1 MIPSR
6 LLLALAVGF
15 SATSPMASADDA
27 ADREALGREIFA
39 LRGPGIGAGDPG
51 WPEWDPAHHFCSTWG
66 GQLYTAVAEFEC
78 GKEAWKILSENF
90 AAGEAIHQALARAFA
105 KGDPTEAGPAA
116 WSALEV
122 TARSLGIPTSA
133 VKCAL
138 KTYVHLTHPPSLEKS
153 DWMTRIDALGDAMEL
168 REFFNAAR
176 TVSSSAKGWRA
187 LGDTTREA
195 ATSAANQ
202 VASGVTQSVGWL
214 DNFQKA
220 AETFHGHF
228 EAAIALDRA
237 RAEGNA
243 DRCFFEGAAA
253 DLASLEARALDY
265 LARTRRHVVDG
276 EKAAFCGIA
285 GSWVSTAAMRRT
297 LAAWV
302 ELRSRLEGLHWVEQ
316 RARSIVLDLRTRRL
330 AAEGRIATDGRR
342 RDEIVAGLGAIA
354 RALAA
359 GGECAD
365 ARSLLRDLE
374 RYQSEACFEA
384 AWSLAGIG
392 GSAHELRNRLIR
404 LQNARD
410 VFFPM
415 VEAAVGEARALAAS
429 CQFEEA
435 RRRVA
440 ERFARFD
447 AEWSPH
453 TASGFAACWR
463 PPWRDDEYP
472 PDALRRELAQREAE
486 IGGATASASAA
497 AARARAAS
505 AACDWREAMAALDA
519 MAAAVASI
527 GCPAGHAETDRWTA
541 ALAAERAAFE
551 TRWAAIEPRQ
561 RDFEAAW
568 RDLLASIEEE
578 LFRAEQPREPERC
591 GAAERVLE
599 MVGLGAGFTPPAE
612 CPPPPSA
619 AEHRRRLAEAGR
631 RAEAARQLG
640 RAELARLVPETERAL
655 ARCAVA
661 DAAAAL
667 AELEALPV
675 VCGADRDGE
684 LARQRARLAEL
695 ERRIEAFRGKIEPFA
710 REWAEAYRRC
720 SITGLL
726 GVANRVVAW
735 AGDRCAASAL
745 PPAEQARVRA
755 LEARDAAAVEALAA
769 RREGLRSRVRAKIAI
784 AEGYLRTAR
793 EALRRGDDPGHGRAQ
808 VERAVADAFAEVAA
822 TPDVPHACLEDLLE
836 RLAGLG
842 DELEEILAALPA
854 TSAVEDCT
862 AWPGT
867 RAEPDPATGRQ
878 RCVCPRGTAWSLV
891 RAACLSLEGAA
902 GAAVAAAGQA
912 DCSAMP
918 GTLPRRDP
926 ATGRWSCRCPAG
938 EWVASERRCV
948 TPWEGL
954 PDPVLSTSG
963 DSDFCEV
970 LRTMIRQ
977 AVAMGERGQAERY
990 AETARVAACV
1000 GIDGLLPRGGPGGAR
1015 EAGTGRVSS
1024 RNVEICVI
1032 DANSV
1037 LDDHYT
1043 LVVNGAPIGTVQNPE
1058 GGRSCFRAMLR
1069 GGENTIEL
1077 RLIREMGKST
1087 ALVMSINGGEYEG
1100 SFGGSHDHVWR
1111 IAAP

>member
-1 MIPSR
+1 MNR
-6 LLLALAVGF
+6 RGLALLLTLGVA
-15 SATSPMASADDA
+15 ATAPPASADDA

-39 LRGPGIGAGDPG
+39 LRGPGIGEGDPG
-51 WPEWDPAHHFCSTWG
+51 WTEWDPRNHFCSSWG
-66 GQLYTAVAEFEC
+66 GAIYSAAVEC
-78 GKEAWKILSENF
+78 PGEAWKILSENF
-90 AAGEAIHQALARAFA
+90 AAGEAIHAALARAFA
-105 KGDPTEAGPAA
+105 AGDPTEAGPAA

-138 KTYVHLTHPPSLEKS
+138 KSYVHLTYPPSLAKDE
-153 DWMTRIDALGDAMEL
+153 WMTRIEALGDALDL

-176 TVSSSAKGWRA
+176 TVSSNAQGWRA
-187 LGDTTREA
+187 LGDTTGEA
-195 ATSAANQ
+195 ATNAANQ
-202 VASGVTQSVGWL
+202 VSSGITQSVGWL

-220 AETFHGHF
+220 AETFHVHF

-243 DRCFFEGAAA
+243 ERCFFEGAAS
-253 DLASLEARALDY
+253 DLASLETRAVDF
-265 LARTRRHVVDG
+265 LARTRRHVVDA
-276 EKAAFCGIA
+276 EKTALCAIA
-285 GSWVSTAAMRRT
+285 GSWLTTAAMRRS
-297 LAAWV
+297 LGGWPD
-302 ELRSRLEGLHWVEQ
+302 LYGRLQNLHAYEQ
-316 RARSIVLDLRTRRL
+316 RARAIVLGLRSQRL
-330 AAEGRIATDGRR
+330 SAEARVATDGRG
-342 RDEIVAGLGAIA
+342 RDEIVAGLEAIA
-354 RALAA
+354 RALAE

-404 LQNARD
+404 LHNARD

-415 VEAAVGEARALAAS
+415 VEAVAGEARALAAS
-429 CQFEEA
+429 CQFDEA
-435 RRRVA
+435 RQRVA

-447 AEWSPH
+447 AEWSPL
-453 TASGFAACWR
+453 TASGLAACWR

-472 PDALRRELAQREAE
+472 PDALRRELAQREAA
-486 IGGATASASAA
+486 IGSATASASAA
-497 AARARAAS
+497 AARARSAS
-505 AACDWREAMAALDA
+505 AACDWPEAMAALEA
-519 MAAAVASI
+519 LAAAVASI
-527 GCPAGHAETDRWTA
+527 GCPAGHPETDRLTA

-551 TRWAAIEPRQ
+551 SRWAAVEPRQ
-561 RDFEAAW
+561 RDYEAAW
-568 RDLLASIEEE
+568 RDLLASLEEE
-578 LFRAEQPREPERC
+578 LFRAEQPLEPGRC
-591 GAAERVLE
+591 AAADRVLE
-599 MVGLGAGFTPPAE
+599 MVGLGAGFVPPAE
-612 CPPPPSA
+612 CPPPPSL
-619 AEHRRRLAEAGR
+619 AEHRRRLAEASR

-655 ARCAVA
+655 ARCAV
-661 DAAAAL
+661 DEAAAAL
-667 AELEALPV
+667 AALAALPV

-684 LARQRARLAEL
+684 IARLRAGLEAL

-710 REWAEAYRRC
+710 REWGEAYRRC

-726 GVANRVVAW
+726 GVANRVAAW

-745 PPAEQARVRA
+745 TPAEQARVRA

-784 AEGYLRTAR
+784 AEGYLRTAE

-808 VERAVADAFAEVAA
+808 VERAVADAFTEVAA

-842 DELEEILAALPA
+842 DELEGILAALPA
-854 TSAVEDCT
+854 TSAPEDCT
-862 AWPGT
+862 TWPGT
-867 RAEPDPATGRQ
+867 HPEPDPATGRL

-891 RAACLSLEGAA
+891 RSACLSLEGIA

-912 DCSAMP
+912 DCSGLP

-926 ATGRWSCRCPAG
+926 ATGLWSCRCPAG
-938 EWVASERRCV
+938 EWDAGERRCV

-954 PDPVLSTSG
+954 PDPVLSASG

-1000 GIDGLLPRGGPGGAR
+1000 GIDDLLPRGGAGGAR

-1024 RNVEICVI
+1024 RNVEICVT

-1043 LVVNGAPIGTVQNPE
+1043 LVVNGGPIGTVQNPE
-1058 GGRSCFRAMLR
+1058 GGRSCFRALLR

-1077 RLIREMGKST
+1077 RLIREMGQST
-1087 ALVMSINGGEYEG
+1087 ALVMSIHGGEYEG
-1100 SFGGSHDHVWR
+1100 SFSGSHDHVWR
-1111 IAAP
+1111 ITAP